1 MADSAYLLSPEVR
14 LISTNKGFWEIRLD
28 RNLHR
33 FISQT
38 QGYILSLCDGT
49 NTLNDIINQVARLYD
64 KSFDECL
71 EKVSGFLEEEVLS
84 GAVNYLD
91 RKLSAKIN
99 PYEEMK
105 FMFVP
110 QMADDF
116 IVSEELES
124 IGIILTERCD
134 YNCIYC
140 FGSYGRAST
149 QAKELTLDKAISIIR
164 EARSLSAEHI
174 ILSGG
179 DPFEYRGILDILD
192 VVRLEGFR
200 SCEISSKGI
209 RLTKEFIKDLKKTG
223 LKRIQISIDSLN
235 ADSNDYLS
243 GTARSLE
250 YAFRAIFWSRW
261 YGIDVSARS
270 TVTRMNYK
278 EIGAFIDSLCH
289 MGIKQI
295 RLVSVIPVG
304 KALAEMALSSKE
316 ANYVSGLVEAA
327 RSEHKEAQIEFFSPK
342 AGSPLYCSG
351 GKTSLFVYPDGD
363 VSICDLASQIKNNF
377 HLGNVYNDSLKNCL
391 RRSRTVNTNS
401 IEACRQCAAREVCNE
416 GCRIISYS
424 FYRNLDS
431 PYPLCNMAGNNSST
445 NNNSFLDFQEGK
457 GYEE

>member
-1 MADSAYLLSPEVR
+1 
-14 LISTNKGFWEIRLD
+14 
-28 RNLHR
+28 
-33 FISQT
+33 
-38 QGYILSLCDGT
+38 
-49 NTLNDIINQVARLYD
+49 
-64 KSFDECL
+64 
-71 EKVSGFLEEEVLS
+71 
-84 GAVNYLD
+84 
-91 RKLSAKIN
+91 
-99 PYEEMK
+99 
-105 FMFVP
+105 
-110 QMADDF
+110 
-116 IVSEELES
+116 
-124 IGIILTERCD
+124 
-134 YNCIYC
+134 
-140 FGSYGRAST
+140 
-149 QAKELTLDKAISIIR
+149 
-164 EARSLSAEHI
+164 
-174 ILSGG
+174 
-179 DPFEYRGILDILD
+179 
-192 VVRLEGFR
+192 
-200 SCEISSKGI
+200 
-209 RLTKEFIKDLKKTG
+209 LTKEFVKDLKKTG

-327 RSEHKEAQIEFFSPK
+327 RTEHKEAQIEFFSPK
-342 AGSPLYCSG
+342 SGSPLYCSG

-401 IEACRQCAAREVCNE
+401 IEACRQCAAREVCNG

-445 NNNSFLDFQEGK
+445 ANNSFLDFQEEK